1 MRFMSHL
8 LVTRFAAALLIVSPV
23 YSSTRALAC
32 STFSYQ
38 ESGNVYVGK
47 SYDWDK
53 EQGVVHVNKRG
64 VRKSAIPVFPTDKP
78 LTWTSK
84 YGSITLNQYG
94 RELPNAGLNEAG
106 LVVEVMVLGG
116 AKFPGVDEKPSVNE
130 SQWVQFMLDMAG
142 SVEDVVN
149 LTKQT
154 RLSKILIP
162 LHYMACDPTG
172 ACVSVEPVKGELVI
186 TDISARGNK
195 VLTND
200 SYETS
205 MDYLS
210 GFDGFGGSRPVP
222 TSKGSLDRFVI
233 ASDHIRRAAS
243 LDGRD
248 GVRFGFEGIERVAS
262 GATKW
267 RIVYD
272 VDARKVFFATQSAP
286 GVKSAELKDFNFDC
300 REPVKVFDMSSQGE
314 GSVTSKFSDYS
325 SENNA
330 RLVRQSLGR
339 SVPEALLQ
347 AAESL
352 PENTECVQ

>member
-1 MRFMSHL
+1 
-8 LVTRFAAALLIVSPV
+8 
-23 YSSTRALAC
+23 
-32 STFSYQ
+32 
-38 ESGNVYVGK
+38 VGK

-84 YGSITLNQYG
+84 YGSVTLNQYG
-94 RELPNAGLNEAG
+94 RELPNA
-106 LVVEVMVLGG
+106 G

-142 SVEDVVN
+142 SVRDVVN

-162 LHYMACDPTG
+162 LHYMACDSSG
-172 ACVSVEPVKGELVI
+172 SCVAVEPVGGELVI
-186 TDISARGNK
+186 TDLSARGNK

-200 SYETS
+200 AYESS
-205 MDYLS
+205 MDYLT
-210 GFDGFGGSRPVP
+210 GFEGFGGSRPVP

-233 ASDHIRRAAS
+233 ASDHIKQAAS
-243 LDGRD
+243 LAGRD
-248 GVRFGFEGIERVAS
+248 GVSFGFEGIERVAS

-267 RIVYD
+267 RVVYD
-272 VDARKVFFATQSAP
+272 IDDRKIFFATQSSP
-286 GVKSAELKDFNFDC
+286 GIKSIEIQDFNFEC
-300 REPVKVFDMSSQGE
+300 REPVKVFDMTSRGE
-314 GSVTSKFSDYS
+314 GAVSSKFSDYS
-325 SENNA
+325 AAENS

-352 PENTECVQ
+352 PESTECVQ

>member
-1 MRFMSHL
+1 MRFNLASSISRLTASIL
-8 LVTRFAAALLIVSPV
+8 LLSPI
-23 YSSTRALAC
+23 YSSTHALAC

-38 ESGNVYVGK
+38 ENGHAYVSK

-84 YGSITLNQYG
+84 YGSVTLNQYG

-116 AKFPGVDEKPSVNE
+116 AKFPGVDEKPSINE

-142 SVEDVVN
+142 SVDDVVN
-149 LTKQT
+149 LTKQS

-162 LHYMACDPTG
+162 LHYMACDPSG
-172 ACVSVEPVKGELVI
+172 ACVAVEPVGGELVI
-186 TDISARGNK
+186 TDLSARGNK

-200 SYETS
+200 SYESS
-205 MDYLS
+205 MGYLS
-210 GFDGFGGSRPVP
+210 SFEGFGGSRPVP

-233 ASDHIRRAAS
+233 ASDHIKRAHS
-243 LDGRD
+243 LQDRD
-248 GVRFGFEGIERVAS
+248 GVRFGFDGIERVAS

-267 RIVYD
+267 RVVYD
-272 VDARKVFFATQSAP
+272 IDARKIFFATQSSP
-286 GVKSAELKDFNFDC
+286 GVKSAELVDFNFDC
-300 REPVKVFDMSSQGE
+300 RAPVKVFDMSWQGE
-314 GSVTSKFSDYS
+314 GAVGSKFSDYS
-325 SENNA
+325 AKENSQ
-330 RLVRQSLGR
+330 LVRESLGR

-352 PENTECVQ
+352 PENTECVE

>member
-8 LVTRFAAALLIVSPV
+8 LLTRLAAALLIVSPV

-38 ESGNVYVGK
+38 ESGHAYVGK

-64 VRKSAIPVFPTDKP
+64 VRKSALPVFPTDKP
-78 LTWTSK
+78 LSWTSK
-84 YGSITLNQYG
+84 YGSVTLNQYG
-94 RELPNAGLNEAG
+94 RELPNAGLNEVG

-116 AKFPGVDEKPSVNE
+116 AKFPDVDEKPSVNE

-142 SVEDVVN
+142 SVDDVVK

-172 ACVSVEPVKGELVI
+172 ACVAVEPVKGELLI
-186 TDISARGNK
+186 TDLSSRGNK

-200 SYETS
+200 SYESS
-205 MDYLS
+205 MDYLAD
-210 GFDGFGGSRPVP
+210 FVGFGGSRPIP

-233 ASDHIRRAAS
+233 ASDHVKQAAG
-243 LDGRD
+243 LQGRD
-248 GVRFGFEGIERVAS
+248 GVKFGFEGVELVAS

-267 RIVYD
+267 RVVYD
-272 VDARKVFFATQSAP
+272 IDARKVFFSTQSAP
-286 GVKSAELKDFNFDC
+286 GIKSAELKDFNFDC
-300 REPVKVFDMSSQGE
+300 REPVKVFDMTWQGD